1 MFSRFG
7 RASAA
12 LLVCAAAVACGEPP
26 TKEMDLARQ
35 AIEAARSAQAERY
48 APAELTAAQTAMDK
62 STAAVANRDFKLA
75 LNHALDSHER
85 AKVASSAATAA
96 HRDLRARLDAS
107 LTDVTSR
114 LASARTTVGAAARVR
129 SSRRAAARA
138 GRVLDT
144 IEKDLQKAGALVN
157 ADDLDAAETLLVR
170 VSARI
175 TEVLGT
181 LPAASRKS

>member
-12 LLVCAAAVACGEPP
+12 LLLCAAAVACGEPP

-35 AIEAARSAQAERY
+35 AIEAARSAQAARY
-48 APAELTAAQTAMDK
+48 APAELTAAQAAMDK
-62 STAAVANRDFKLA
+62 STAAVSNRDFKLA

-85 AKVASSAATAA
+85 AKTASSVATAA
-96 HRDLRARLDAS
+96 HRELRERLDAS
-107 LTDVTSR
+107 LAEVTTR
-114 LASARTTVGAAARVR
+114 LATVRATVGAAARAR
-129 SSRRAAARA
+129 SSRRAASKA

-144 IEKDLQKAGALVN
+144 IEKDLQKAGALVT
-157 ADDLDAAETLLVR
+157 ADGLDAADTLLGR

-175 TEVLGT
+175 TEISGT
-181 LPAASRKS
+181 LPAAAQKS

>member
-12 LLVCAAAVACGEPP
+12 LLLCTAAVACGEPP

-35 AIEAARSAQAERY
+35 TIESARSAQAQRY
-48 APAELTAAQTAMDK
+48 APAELTAAQAAMDK
-62 STAAVANRDFKLA
+62 STAAVSNRDFKLA

-85 AKVASSAATAA
+85 AKTASSVATAA
-96 HRDLRARLDAS
+96 HRERRTRLDAS

-114 LASARTTVGAAARVR
+114 LASARTTVAAAARVR
-129 SSRRAAARA
+129 SSRRAAART
-138 GRVLDT
+138 GRVLDM
-144 IEKDLQKAGALVN
+144 IEKDLQKAGTLIN
-157 ADDLDAAETLLVR
+157 ADDLDAADTLLSR
-170 VSARI
+170 VSVRI
-175 TEVLGT
+175 TQVSGT